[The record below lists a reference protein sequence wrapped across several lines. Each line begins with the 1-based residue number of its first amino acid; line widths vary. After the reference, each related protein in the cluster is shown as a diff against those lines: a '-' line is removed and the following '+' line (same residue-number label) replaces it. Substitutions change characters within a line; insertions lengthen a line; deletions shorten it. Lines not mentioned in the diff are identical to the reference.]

1 MLMMRAL
8 VGVLCGGRCHPK
20 TSTTRI
26 WPKLKKRVDD
36 AFGGR
41 FWDPPWGTQK
51 MRPGAQIRWEIAR
64 FSRYKLYLKI
74 DALREPHLEPDVGE
88 PTGSAA

>member
-8 VGVLCGGRCHPK
+8 VGSFGVANATQK
-20 TSTTRI
+20 TSTTRV

-36 AFGGR
+36 ALRGR

-64 FSRYKLYLKI
+64 FSR
-74 DALREPHLEPDVGE
+74 
-88 PTGSAA
+88 